1 MGKLW
6 AVISCL
12 LLSVGAVTAQ
22 GAQNSKRL
30 LPQWLTGLIAVSGF
44 LFLIFVIFL
53 VKKAWFEEPKS
64 DSGGRKER
72 HTIELGTMWKK
83 TSVESVIENEYVD
96 GNTYETELDMVRSK
110 KDMNTYD
117 NMVIDATDDKA
128 TVM

>member
-53 VKKAWFEEPKS
+53 VKKAWFEEPK
-64 DSGGRKER
+64 R
-72 HTIELGTMWKK
+72 KK